1 MNDFDRNFK
10 RTSRMVGVVFAVSII
25 ISAAV
30 LGGFGWLVYVL
41 LKHFGIIG

>member
-10 RTSRMVGVVFAVSII
+10 RASRAIGVIFVVNIL
-25 ISAAV
+25 ISLTV